1 MTRAAASA
9 HTGINGLAARVPAA
23 RERRMEPACPCK
35 GAEHP
40 ILVPLFPTGCP
51 KGPRNGTKALDW
63 RGTHAGGRSCDENPS
78 QGRAADALSLIRF
91 GCAGPYNG
99 MRKVSRMPLALPD
112 A

>member
-9 HTGINGLAARVPAA
+9 HTGINGLAARVSAA
-23 RERRMEPACPCK
+23 RERRMEPACPYK
-35 GAEHP
+35 GAKHP
-40 ILVPLFPTGCP
+40 VPVPLFPTGCP

-91 GCAGPYNG
+91 GCATP
-99 MRKVSRMPLALPD
+99 
-112 A
+112 